1 MTSKRPDFMEEEE
14 NRYEEK
20 GRRLKDKEAVRD
32 RVRSEGLKRKG
43 DRRSMTWT
51 NKTAYMKLNKRKIS
65 CGGGRFLKRFAR

>member
-43 DRRSMTWT
+43 T
-51 NKTAYMKLNKRKIS
+51 
-65 CGGGRFLKRFAR
+65 GGL